1 MNQAKLQ
8 DERHY
13 LLTYN
18 RSQLTVKR
26 IAIGVAFVVIVI
38 FMLWDLQYLG
48 WHHPSLPNILWVRAA
63 ICFPP
68 LLWLYG
74 CSYSSTMNRRLDRWI
89 LFAAFWI
96 GFSILINIYQYS
108 TIGYQLR
115 VDGLL
120 LFTFILYIVPGFYQ
134 THKTFCGVVVALGY
148 LALTLLLGWST
159 EKQVHGAVYLAIFNV
174 AGSLHSWNYDRKT
187 KSDFLNQLLLQR
199 LAETDQL
206 TGLYNRHGFDER
218 LTELMQ
224 KAEADHGLLAL
235 VILDIDYF
243 KHYNDSLGHLVGDR
257 CLITVSNG
265 LLNLRQSSDDLVV
278 RFGGEEFL
286 LVLFQSDGDEA
297 HLLRRVENIC
307 PAIEQLAISHPSS
320 AISDHITASAG
331 ASIYH
336 PDSGVQR
343 TELMQT
349 ADSAL
354 YRAKLSGRNQCI
366 ITGHAVEPQ
375 TSRADSTRYTG
386 PFNKK

>member
-1 MNQAKLQ
+1 MNQVREQ
-8 DERHY
+8 DEQHY

-26 IAIGVAFVVIVI
+26 VAIGVAFMVIVI
-38 FMLWDLQYLG
+38 FMLWDLQFLG
-48 WHHPSLPNILWVRAA
+48 WQHPSIQNILWVRAA

-68 LLWLYG
+68 LLWLFG
-74 CSYSSTMNRRLDRWI
+74 CSYSTTMNRRLDRWI

-108 TIGYQLR
+108 TIGYELR

-134 THKTFCGVVVALGY
+134 AHKTFCGVVIALGY
-148 LALTLLLGWST
+148 MALTMLLEWST
-159 EKQVHGAVYLAIFNV
+159 DKQVHGAVYLAIFNI
-174 AGSLHSWNYDRKT
+174 AGSLHSWNYDRKI
-187 KSDFLNQLLLQR
+187 KSDFFNQSLLQR

-257 CLITVSNG
+257 CLIGVSNG
-265 LLNLRQSSDDLVV
+265 LLTLRQNSDDLVV

-286 LVLFQSDGDEA
+286 LVFFQPDGTETG
-297 HLLRRVENIC
+297 LRQRVEAIC

-320 AISDHITASAG
+320 EISDYVTASAG
-331 ASIYH
+331 ASIYQ
-336 PDSGVQR
+336 PGSGVQR
-343 TELMQT
+343 TELMQA

-354 YRAKLSGRNQCI
+354 YRAKLSGRNLCI
-366 ITGHAVEPQ
+366 ITDWPSA
-375 TSRADSTRYTG
+375 
-386 PFNKK
+386 K